1 MEAWVKPS
9 RTGAESTIFAK
20 ASSPVLAPYI
30 LSMSAADQ
38 TVLRLHNSS
47 GATFVNLNS
56 SATLGTGA
64 WSHVS
69 AACIAFVVKFVVSVF
84 DKARE

>member
-30 LSMSAADQ
+30 LSMSAAHQ
-38 TVLRLHNSS
+38 TVLRLDNSS
-47 GATFVNLNS
+47 GATFVNRNS
-56 SATLGTGA
+56 SATFGTGV

-69 AACIAFVVKFVVSVF
+69 AACIAFVVKFVIPVF